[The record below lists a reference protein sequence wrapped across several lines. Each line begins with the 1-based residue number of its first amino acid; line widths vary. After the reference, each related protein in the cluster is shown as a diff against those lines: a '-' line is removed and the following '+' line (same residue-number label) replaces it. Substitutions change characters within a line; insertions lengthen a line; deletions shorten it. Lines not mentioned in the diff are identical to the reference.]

1 MYKLKEEENLRLE
14 KVLEKFPKVKEI
26 AKKFN
31 EGGVKWA
38 IAAGTAV
45 FIYCGGDDS
54 LLDDVDIWIAS
65 ESKQKVVEILGQSWQ
80 PQSSERHK
88 AVNIHLGEFDIFAD
102 CQRFGNGQ
110 VFIDYR
116 WTNSVEE
123 YIRLI
128 KVGGIEYRII
138 SPEDVAI
145 LKMANPREGD
155 KMDIIQLEK
164 LVLDKSYLQ
173 KRKIEC
179 NFVAHV
185 SHNF

>member
-88 AVNIHLGEFDIFAD
+88 AENITFKNLDIFTNCRKFD
-102 CQRFGNGQ
+102 NDKQ
-110 VFIDYR
+110 ILDYR
-116 WTNSVEE
+116 WTKLGEE
-123 YIRLI
+123 NLREVLI
-128 KVGGIEYRII
+128 GGVNYKII
-138 SPEDVAI
+138 VPEDVAL
-145 LKMANPREGD
+145 LKIANPREKD
-155 KMDIIQLEK
+155 KIDIQKLEK
-164 LVLDKSYLQ
+164 INLRDDYMQ
-173 KRKIEC
+173 KRKVEC
-179 NFVAHV
+179 NFKI
-185 SHNF
+185 